1 MRRTPTKDPPEPPA
15 PCPDCGDKPPDVE
28 SVNVEHYENG
38 GKTADIICQNCGYT
52 IEANR
57 LVQMPELPA
66 EPEM

>member
-38 GKTADIICQNCGYT
+38 GKTVDIVCQNCGYT